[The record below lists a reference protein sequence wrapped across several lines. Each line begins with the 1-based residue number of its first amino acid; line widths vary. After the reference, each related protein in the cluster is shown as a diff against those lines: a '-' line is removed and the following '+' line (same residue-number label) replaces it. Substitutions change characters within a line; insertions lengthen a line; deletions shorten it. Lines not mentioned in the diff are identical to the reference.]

1 VRSLRGHRISQ
12 MKQANNNEV
21 DLLLRSLA
29 RARDESALERGSSS
43 GDGNRATSDHLDADE
58 LNSYAEGVVP
68 PPARARYTEHLADC
82 DVCRGIV
89 VGLTSAA
96 GAAIRSEAMEQKGG
110 AGFWQTLALLFS
122 PAVLRYAVPA
132 LVLTA
137 VIGISLLAVWQR
149 REQHELLARNE
160 PADSATPTA
169 QLKQTESPTSLQP
182 SEAPATMPKRAE
194 SPAAIDSV
202 KEENYLRDN
211 KSPVAPGAG
220 TRTGEIASSA
230 PAAKDAGQAGKSAGL
245 SELRPSYAPEPKAAA
260 TSSGA
265 TTLNEADKAT
275 QVPKEQP
282 AKLEDQERRRD
293 MYKSTPSDERG
304 PNRAAAPRST
314 AAPQTNTGLDS
325 LSAARVG
332 TFGQGKKDKAGEKAN
347 VETRNVSGRRFARE
361 GNAWVDTAYD
371 SSRTPIKIARGSEQF
386 RALVADE
393 PELRA
398 IAEQLNGVII
408 VVWKNRAYRIQ

>member
-1 VRSLRGHRISQ
+1 
-12 MKQANNNEV
+12 MKQGNNNEV
-21 DLLLRSLA
+21 DLLLRSLV
-29 RARDESALERGSSS
+29 RARDKSALERESSS

-82 DVCRGIV
+82 DLCRGIV
-89 VGLTSAA
+89 VGLASAA
-96 GAAIRSEAMEQKGG
+96 GAAIHSEAMEQKGG

-160 PADSATPTA
+160 PADSATPTG

-182 SEAPATMPKRAE
+182 SEAPATTPKRAE
-194 SPAAIDSV
+194 SPAATDSV
-202 KEENYLRDN
+202 KEENYLRDD

-230 PAAKDAGQAGKSAGL
+230 PAAKDAGQAGQSAGL
-245 SELRPSYAPEPKAAA
+245 SELRPSYAPEPKAEAPVP
-260 TSSGA
+260 GA
-265 TTLNEADKAT
+265 TTLNESDKAI
-275 QVPKEQP
+275 QLPKEQP

-293 MYKSTPSDERG
+293 MYKST
-304 PNRAAAPRST
+304 NRAAAPRSA
-314 AAPQTNTGLDS
+314 AAPQSNTGLDS

-332 TFGQGKKDKAGEKAN
+332 TYGQGKKDKGGEKAN
-347 VETRNVSGRRFARE
+347 VETRSVSGRRFARE

>member
-1 VRSLRGHRISQ
+1 
-12 MKQANNNEV
+12 
-21 DLLLRSLA
+21 
-29 RARDESALERGSSS
+29 
-43 GDGNRATSDHLDADE
+43 
-58 LNSYAEGVVP
+58 
-68 PPARARYTEHLADC
+68 
-82 DVCRGIV
+82 
-89 VGLTSAA
+89 
-96 GAAIRSEAMEQKGG
+96 MEQKGG

-160 PADSATPTA
+160 PGDSATPTA
-169 QLKQTESPTSLQP
+169 QLKQSESPTSLQP

-230 PAAKDAGQAGKSAGL
+230 PAAKDAGQAGESAGL

-304 PNRAAAPRST
+304 PNRAAPRST
-314 AAPQTNTGLDS
+314 AAPQSNTGLDS
-325 LSAARVG
+325 LSAARVE
-332 TFGQGKKDKAGEKAN
+332 TYGQGKKDKAGEKAN

-371 SSRTPIKIARGSEQF
+371 SSRPPIKIARGSEQF